1 MATFTEIAQETRR
14 VVDDCVKSVN
24 EDIHDGKLSAY
35 NEKKSALDEQV
46 KNLNNALCKVDY
58 EKLGKEPA
66 PIIAAVQQY
75 YVDGFKVDEERDEE
89 TNALTCVK
97 LADKKMRINLDK
109 FCEVVGLDRT
119 WAKLASELHDL
130 LVLKKVGM
138 YQATDAQLAKKSFYC
153 IAQTKR
159 KAAGET
165 PDSNTQIVAKLQ
177 ACIDAAIFVDNGEG
191 LNAYK
196 CTNHD
201 IMFIHDCIT
210 KKGTR
215 EKCSIDTI
223 NSNKFKEVI
232 MDVFAH
238 CLGEAYKV
246 RVAGAKKKKSETPK
260 ATDPAPKAPEKAEE
274 ASA

>member
-14 VVDDCVKSVN
+14 VVDECVKSVN
-24 EDIHDGKLSAY
+24 EAIHDGNLSAY

-46 KNLNNALCKVDY
+46 KNLNTAICKVEY

-75 YVDGFKVDEERDEE
+75 YVDGFKVEEEREEE

-119 WAKLASELHDL
+119 WVKLASELHDL

-138 YQATDAQLAKKSFYC
+138 YQATDAQLAKKSFYF
-153 IAQTKR
+153 ISQNKR

-177 ACIDAAIFVDNGEG
+177 ACIDAAIFVDNGAG

-210 KKGTR
+210 KKGNR

-223 NSNKFKEVI
+223 NANKFKEVI

-246 RVAGAKKKKSETPK
+246 RVAGAKKKNSS
-260 ATDPAPKAPEKAEE
+260 APSSLSVPEKTEAAKEE